1 MQYQIQLEITA
12 FVIAVLAGFW
22 EWGHKKVLERSK
34 KLYRL
39 LLILI
44 LISVPLH
51 CMELILLK
59 PRYPEAAV
67 IVHIVE
73 MLFKV
78 WKIYCLYNY
87 AVLLVQHFGKKRKK
101 VFQLLPLECALGV
114 VLLYIVLPQYRSVLD
129 LVFFLVL
136 AFYILFVTVVLCFY
150 EVTTTYSGK
159 ARKIIFMSFAVGM
172 IGLKLLFPNFEIY
185 NFVITVL
192 AFCLHLFFQNT
203 EATVDKDCR
212 CFNKKAFME
221 ETDRLIQNKE
231 EFIIIGIDI
240 DHFNC
245 IHALYHYNVGNE
257 FLREIAQRLDKVMP
271 NQVYRLEG
279 DTFAVLIPKK
289 VEQTTEKADAWK
301 GSLSRYAKTEQ
312 EILHSIKQ
320 LADVFYNPVKS
331 SEGSEQLTA
340 CICTISCPKEASSFD
355 QLWQILYSIIR
366 KEKQEG
372 THTRVVTTAEYMRNK
387 EAQIDE
393 LKRQKIELERLSM
406 EAFEAR
412 QAAEHADRA
421 KSRFLAN
428 MSHEIRTPLNAI
440 IGMTELISREAVSER
455 VREYADDIQNAGHSL
470 LAIINDIL
478 DISRIESG
486 RFELSSSEYSL
497 NKMLKEITTI
507 ISARVVAK
515 DVEFLT
521 EIDANLPRHLMGDEV
536 HMKQIISNLLNNAV
550 KFTMHGF
557 ITLKVGGYMDGDSF
571 WLTVSVKDTGFGIK
585 EEDRKK
591 LFSAFARVDSSHTRY
606 IEGSG
611 LGLALCKQLLEQMG
625 SSIQVQSEYGV
636 GSEFSFEVKQELP
649 KENKKLVELEEA
661 EAYRM
666 LVFPFLNEEMP
677 ILCQALEQLAI
688 AYEEAPILEE
698 TGEEQLG
705 AFLQKGN
712 SYTHALLSVKQME
725 QYKEVLLK
733 QQIVPVTVVE
743 FGEYLPEQE
752 GILRLT
758 KPFSPLSICT
768 ALTRRNIASKS
779 ATKQV
784 LRAPNA
790 QVLVVDDNPVNLQVA
805 CGLLEPY
812 QMQVT
817 TAFSGEECLSLV
829 EKTSFD
835 CIFLDHM
842 MPQMDGLETLKR
854 LRAGKE
860 ANRNIPVVALTANAI
875 DGAKEMFLEAGFQAY
890 VSKPIQPEKLEEVLL
905 EQLRTE
911 LLVKEVQLSEETV
924 QDLQS
929 IRIDGVD
936 VAAGFANCGGSKTAY
951 LRLLDTAYRSGVVK
965 LRQMREYAEQGDL
978 EYYTIEVHALKSVA
992 NTLGAMELG
1001 AMAKTHEMEAR
1012 AKNYIFVQENASELL
1027 YRYQFLLEEINRVLL
1042 ENKSEEEQ
1050 RVLNLTKEEQTE
1062 LLYQAMEC
1070 IDNFDDQ
1077 TAAEHLQLLLD
1088 SLKKLDNRSQIEN
1101 ALNAVRIF
1109 DYDGA
1114 MEQIREFIDSN
1125 S

>member
-12 FVIAVLAGFW
+12 FVIAVLAGVW
-22 EWGHKKVLERSK
+22 EWGHKRVLERSK
-34 KLYRL
+34 RIYRL

-44 LISVPLH
+44 LISIPLH
-51 CMELILLK
+51 CVEIILLK

-73 MLFKV
+73 MLCKV
-78 WKIYCLYNY
+78 CKVYLLYNY
-87 AVLLVQHFGKKRKK
+87 AVLLVQKFGKKRKK

-114 VLLYIVLPQYRSVLD
+114 VLVYIVLPQYRSVLD
-129 LVFFLVL
+129 SVFFVML
-136 AFYILFVTVVLCFY
+136 AFYILVVTIILCFY

-159 ARKIIFMSFAVGM
+159 TRKIIFMSFVAGIIVM
-172 IGLKLLFPNFEIY
+172 KLLFPDFEVY
-185 NFVITVL
+185 NFIITVL

-203 EATVDKDCR
+203 EETVDKDCR

-221 ETDRLIQNKE
+221 ETERLIQNKE
-231 EFIIIGIDI
+231 EFVIIGVDI
-240 DHFNC
+240 DHFNR
-245 IHALYHYNVGNE
+245 IHDLYHYSIGNE
-257 FLREIAQRLDKVMP
+257 FLREIAQRLDAVMP

-279 DTFAVLIPKK
+279 DTFAILVPKK
-289 VEQTTEKADAWK
+289 VEQTVEGADAWK
-301 GSLSRYAKTEQ
+301 GSPSKYAKTEQ
-312 EILHSIKQ
+312 DILQMIKQ
-320 LADVFYNPVKS
+320 IADVFNSPINS
-331 SEGSEQLTA
+331 NEGSEQITA
-340 CICTISCPKEASSFD
+340 CICTISCPREACSFD
-355 QLWQILYSIIR
+355 QIWQIMYSICS
-366 KEKQEG
+366 KEKSES
-372 THTRVVTTAEYMRNK
+372 TRTRVITTAEYMRNK

-393 LKRQKIELERLSM
+393 LKRQKIKLERLSL

-440 IGMTELISREAVSER
+440 IGMTELISRETVSER

-478 DISRIESG
+478 DISKIEAG
-486 RFELSSSEYSL
+486 RFELSCAEYSL

-507 ISARVVAK
+507 ISSRVVAK

-521 EIDANLPRHLMGDEV
+521 EIDANLPKHLIGDEV
-536 HMKQIISNLLNNAV
+536 HIKQIISNLLNNAV

-585 EEDRKK
+585 EEDREK
-591 LFSAFARVDSSHTRY
+591 LFSAFSRVDSSHTRY

-636 GSEFSFEVKQELP
+636 GSEFSFEVKQALP
-649 KENKKLVELEEA
+649 KENKKLVEMEEPA
-661 EAYRM
+661 QYRIV
-666 LVFPFLNEEMP
+666 VFPFLNEEMP
-677 ILCQALEQLAI
+677 VLFRALEQLGI
-688 AYEEAPILEE
+688 AYEKVPALEE
-698 TGEEQLG
+698 TEEEQLC
-705 AFLQKGN
+705 AFLQKGS

-725 QYKEVLLK
+725 QYKQILLK
-733 QQIVPVTVVE
+733 QQIVPVAVVE

-758 KPFSPLSICT
+758 KPFSPLSIRT
-768 ALTRRNIASKS
+768 ALTRRNMSAKS
-779 ATKQV
+779 CEKQV

-860 ANRNIPVVALTANAI
+860 ANKKIPVVALTANAI

-905 EQLRTE
+905 EQLRPE
-911 LLVKEVQLSEETV
+911 LLVKEVQLSEEMV
-924 QDLQS
+924 QDMNS

-951 LRLLDTAYRSGVVK
+951 LRLLDTAYRSGVIK
-965 LRQMREYAEQGDL
+965 LTQMREYAEQGDL

-1050 RVLNLTKEEQTE
+1050 RVLDLTKEEQME

-1077 TAAEHLQLLLD
+1077 KAAEHLQLLLD
-1088 SLKKLDNRSQIEN
+1088 SLKKLDNRSAIEN
-1101 ALNAVRIF
+1101 ALNAVHIF
-1109 DYDGA
+1109 DYDSA
-1114 MEQIREFIDSN
+1114 MEQIRAFINKN

>member
-1 MQYQIQLEITA
+1 MQYQIQLELTA
-12 FVIAVLAGFW
+12 FVIAALAVFW
-22 EWGHKKVLERSK
+22 EWGHKGVLERSK
-34 KLYRL
+34 KIYRS

-51 CMELILLK
+51 CFEILFLE
-59 PRYPEAAV
+59 PRYPEAEV
-67 IVHIVE
+67 VLHSIE

-78 WKIYCLYNY
+78 CKVYLLYDY
-87 AVLLVQHFGKKRKK
+87 AVLLISDFGKKRKK
-101 VFQLLPLECALGV
+101 SVQLLPLECALGII
-114 VLLYIVLPQYRSVLD
+114 LLYIVLPAYRFWLD
-129 LVFFLVL
+129 RIFFVIL
-136 AFYILFVTVVLCFY
+136 ALYLLFVLVILCFY
-150 EVTTTYSGK
+150 DVTTTYSGY
-159 ARKIIFMSFAVGM
+159 ARKVIFISVIAAVG
-172 IGLKLLFPNFEIY
+172 ILKLFFANFELY
-185 NFVITVL
+185 NFLIAVL

-203 EATVDKDCR
+203 EATVDKDCL

-221 ETDRLIQNKE
+221 ETERLIQEKE
-231 EFIIIGIDI
+231 EFVIIAINI
-240 DHFNC
+240 DHFNR
-245 IHALYHYNVGNE
+245 IRNLYHYNIGNE
-257 FLREIAQRLDKVMP
+257 FLREIVKRLDDVAS
-271 NQVYRLEG
+271 NQVYRVEG
-279 DTFAVLIPKK
+279 SIFTVLLPKRTEQIAERTDGWKRSVSKK
-289 VEQTTEKADAWK
+289 V
-301 GSLSRYAKTEQ
+301 KTEQ
-312 EILHSIKQ
+312 DILQMIKR
-320 LADVFYNPVKS
+320 LADVFNNPIQS
-331 SEGSEQLTA
+331 SEGSEKFTA
-340 CICTISCPKEASSFD
+340 CICTIFCPKEAYSFD
-355 QLWQILYSIIR
+355 QIWQILYSIS
-366 KEKQEG
+366 KEESEQ
-372 THTRVVTTAEYMRNK
+372 THMRVITTAEYMRGK
-387 EAQIDE
+387 EEQIDE
-393 LKRQKIELERLSM
+393 LKRQKIQLERLSM

-412 QAAEHADRA
+412 QAAERADNA

-440 IGMTELISREAVSER
+440 IGMTELISRETVSER
-455 VREYADDIQNAGHSL
+455 VKEYADDIQNAGHSL
-470 LAIINDIL
+470 LTIINDIL
-478 DISRIESG
+478 DISKIESG
-486 RFELSSSEYSL
+486 RFELSCSEYSL
-497 NKMLKEITTI
+497 NKMLKEIITI
-507 ISARVVAK
+507 ISSRVVAK

-521 EIDANLPRHLMGDEV
+521 EIDANVPRHLIGDEV

-557 ITLKVGGYMDGDSF
+557 ITLKVGGYTDEDVF
-571 WLTVSVKDTGFGIK
+571 HLTVSVKDTGFGIR

-591 LFSAFARVDSSHTRY
+591 LFSAFSRVDSSHTRY

-625 SSIQVQSEYGV
+625 SNIQVQSEYGV
-636 GSEFSFEVKQELP
+636 GSEFSFEVKQALP
-649 KENKKLVELEEA
+649 KENKKLVEMEQSEN
-661 EAYRM
+661 YRV
-666 LVFPFLNEEMP
+666 LVFPFLKEEMP
-677 ILCQALEQLAI
+677 IVFEALRQLEI
-688 AYEEAPILEE
+688 AYGEISVLEE
-698 TGEEQLG
+698 TDGEQLRL
-705 AFLQKGN
+705 ALLKQEV
-712 SYTHALLSVKQME
+712 SYTHALLSVKHME
-725 QYKEVLLK
+725 NYKKILVE
-733 QQIVPVTVVE
+733 QQIVPIAVVE

-758 KPFSPLSICT
+758 KPFSPLSIRT
-768 ALTRRNIASKS
+768 ALTRFNVLPKS
-779 ATKQV
+779 AKKQV

-860 ANRNIPVVALTANAI
+860 ANKKVPVVALTANAI

-890 VSKPIQPEKLEEVLL
+890 VSKPIQPQKLEEVLL
-905 EQLRTE
+905 ELLRPE
-911 LLVKEVQLSEETV
+911 LLVKEIQMSEEAV
-924 QDLQS
+924 QDMKT
-929 IRIDGVD
+929 IHIDGVD

-951 LRLLDTAYRSGVVK
+951 LRLLDTAYRSGIVK
-965 LRQMREYAEQGDL
+965 LKQMREYAEQGDL

-1001 AMAKTHEMEAR
+1001 AMAKMHEMEAR
-1012 AKNYIFVQENASELL
+1012 AKNYIFVQENAGELL

-1050 RVLNLTKEEQTE
+1050 RVLDLTKEEQTE

-1077 TAAEHLQLLLD
+1077 KAAEHLQLLLD
-1088 SLKKLDNRSQIEN
+1088 SLKKLDNRREVEN
-1101 ALNAVRIF
+1101 ALNAIRIF

-1114 MEQIREFIDSN
+1114 MEQLRAFVERN

>member
-22 EWGHKKVLERSK
+22 EWGHKRVLERSK
-34 KLYRL
+34 RIYRL

-51 CMELILLK
+51 CVEVIFLK

-78 WKIYCLYNY
+78 CKVYCLYNY
-87 AVLLVQHFGKKRKK
+87 AVLLVYNFGKKRKK
-101 VFQLLPLECALGV
+101 VFQLLPLECALV
-114 VLLYIVLPQYRSVLD
+114 LVLLYIVLPSYRVMVDSV
-129 LVFFLVL
+129 FCTVL
-136 AFYILFVTVVLCFY
+136 SCYVLFVMVGLCFY
-150 EVTTTYSGK
+150 EVTSTYSGS
-159 ARKIIFMSFAVGM
+159 ARKIIF
-172 IGLKLLFPNFEIY
+172 IGVLIGTVVIKVCFPDFEVY
-185 NFVITVL
+185 NFIITVL
-192 AFCLHLFFQNT
+192 AFCLQLFFQNT

-212 CFNKKAFME
+212 CFNKKAFIE
-221 ETDRLIQNKE
+221 ETNRLIQNKQQ
-231 EFIIIGIDI
+231 FVIIGVDI
-240 DHFNC
+240 DHFNR
-245 IHALYHYNVGNE
+245 IHDLYHYNVGNE
-257 FLREIAQRLDKVMP
+257 FLREIAKRLDEIVP

-279 DTFAVLIPKK
+279 GTFAVLVPKK
-289 VEQTTEKADAWK
+289 VEQTTEGADAWK
-301 GSLSRYAKTEQ
+301 GSLSKYAKTEQ
-312 EILHSIKQ
+312 DILQSIKL
-320 LADVFYNPVKS
+320 LADAFNSPVQS

-340 CICTISCPKEASSFD
+340 CICTISCPQEACTFD
-355 QLWQILYSIIR
+355 QIWQILYSIIR
-366 KEKQEG
+366 KEEREG
-372 THTRVVTTAEYMRNK
+372 AHTRVITTAEYMKNK

-440 IGMTELISREAVSER
+440 IGMTELISRESVSER

-478 DISRIESG
+478 DISKIESG
-486 RFELSSSEYSL
+486 RFELSCSEYSL

-521 EIDANLPRHLMGDEV
+521 EIDANLPRHLIGDEV

-591 LFSAFARVDSSHTRY
+591 LFSAFSRVDSSHTRY

-636 GSEFSFEVKQELP
+636 GSEFSFEVKQALP
-649 KENKKLVELEEA
+649 KENKKLVEMEQPET
-661 EAYRM
+661 YRM
-666 LVFPFLNEEMP
+666 LVFPFLNEEMSV
-677 ILCQALEQLAI
+677 LFRALEQLGI
-688 AYEEAPILEE
+688 AYKEAPPLEE
-698 TGEEQLG
+698 TDEGLLCT
-705 AFLQKGN
+705 FLQQGVL
-712 SYTHALLSVKQME
+712 YTHALLSVKQME
-725 QYKEVLLK
+725 QYKHILLK
-733 QQIVPVTVVE
+733 QQIVPVAVVE

-758 KPFSPLSICT
+758 KPFSPLSIRT
-768 ALTRRNIASKS
+768 ALTRRNVLSNA
-779 ATKQV
+779 AEKQV

-842 MPQMDGLETLKR
+842 MPQMDGL
-854 LRAGKE
+854 
-860 ANRNIPVVALTANAI
+860 
-875 DGAKEMFLEAGFQAY
+875 
-890 VSKPIQPEKLEEVLL
+890 
-905 EQLRTE
+905 
-911 LLVKEVQLSEETV
+911 
-924 QDLQS
+924 
-929 IRIDGVD
+929 
-936 VAAGFANCGGSKTAY
+936 
-951 LRLLDTAYRSGVVK
+951 
-965 LRQMREYAEQGDL
+965 
-978 EYYTIEVHALKSVA
+978 
-992 NTLGAMELG
+992 
-1001 AMAKTHEMEAR
+1001 
-1012 AKNYIFVQENASELL
+1012 
-1027 YRYQFLLEEINRVLL
+1027 
-1042 ENKSEEEQ
+1042 
-1050 RVLNLTKEEQTE
+1050 
-1062 LLYQAMEC
+1062 
-1070 IDNFDDQ
+1070 
-1077 TAAEHLQLLLD
+1077 
-1088 SLKKLDNRSQIEN
+1088 
-1101 ALNAVRIF
+1101 
-1109 DYDGA
+1109 
-1114 MEQIREFIDSN
+1114 
-1125 S
+1125 